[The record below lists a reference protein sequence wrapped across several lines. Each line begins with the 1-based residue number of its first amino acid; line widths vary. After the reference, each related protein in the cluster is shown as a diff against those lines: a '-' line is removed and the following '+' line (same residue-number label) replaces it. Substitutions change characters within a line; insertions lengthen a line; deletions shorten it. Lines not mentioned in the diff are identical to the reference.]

1 MSLLIATRGEDDII
15 AVREPAAAAG
25 NISYFNRISFLA
37 AWSTRPCVPSVA
49 ARCKQLIDAPR
60 ESVCKTRLI
69 VHDSII
75 IRCIRCL
82 VYLREQQRLPRN
94 GLPSDVTSASS
105 LSVFKNR
112 LKTYLFRRCYETV

>member
-1 MSLLIATRGEDDII
+1 MTTLSLSESPPPPPPPPGIFPILTASPSPLHGRHGR
-15 AVREPAAAAG
+15 ACHLLLLGA
-25 NISYFNRISFLA
+25 NS
-37 AWSTRPCVPSVA
+37 WSTHHES
-49 ARCKQLIDAPR
+49 L
-60 ESVCKTRLI
+60 SVCKTRLI

-82 VYLREQQRLPRN
+82 VYLREQQGLPRN